1 MLKDEHILHDEPTS
15 REEIAGLFRLA
26 KRDLAQAQIN
36 GLYPDGR
43 FAFAYNAALQLAT
56 AFLRVQQIRIGA
68 QSHHARTFRELKR
81 LLPIEQR
88 QFALDFDRARRKRNT
103 LMYDQAGA
111 ISDHEAWELI
121 AEVKEFR
128 EWLFHEMNTQFG
140 EYLPEQGTRS
150 EHDEE
155 LS

>member
-1 MLKDEHILHDEPTS
+1 
-15 REEIAGLFRLA
+15 
-26 KRDLAQAQIN
+26 
-36 GLYPDGR
+36 
-43 FAFAYNAALQLAT
+43 
-56 AFLRVQQIRIGA
+56 
-68 QSHHARTFRELKR
+68 
-81 LLPIEQR
+81 
-88 QFALDFDRARRKRNT
+88 
-103 LMYDQAGA
+103 MYDQAGA